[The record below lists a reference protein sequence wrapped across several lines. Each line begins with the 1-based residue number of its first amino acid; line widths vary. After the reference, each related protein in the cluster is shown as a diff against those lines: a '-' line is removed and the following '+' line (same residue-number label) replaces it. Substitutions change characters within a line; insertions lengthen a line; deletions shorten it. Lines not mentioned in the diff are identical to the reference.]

1 MKVRHTIMAIALLT
15 VAAPAFEA
23 SATARAQ
30 QQGAAQT
37 GVSNTQEQ
45 TTPAAQRRRPRRK
58 RPRAA
63 TGIPTGVE
71 NCLNRLATLA
81 AADPLIDYEG
91 QPSNIINNG
100 LLWNDPKS
108 KCSLGDDAARRKQV
122 FELSNAWR
130 TKNAEQ
136 VRSILTSMGATA
148 GPAKQ

>member
-1 MKVRHTIMAIALLT
+1 MKVRHTIMAVALFA

-23 SATARAQ
+23 STARAQ
-30 QQGAAQT
+30 QQGTGQT
-37 GVSNTQEQ
+37 GVSSTQQQ

-71 NCLNRLATLA
+71 NCLKRLATLA

-108 KCSLGDDAARRKQV
+108 KCSLGEDAARRKQV

-136 VRSILTSMGATA
+136 VRSILSSMGATA
-148 GPAKQ
+148 EPAKQ